1 MTNQYR
7 KNLIQLV
14 YEFIISC
21 RNIEDIKRVA
31 IIGSI
36 LSENAKPK
44 DVDLLLTIPDNL
56 ELTGLAK
63 ISRTL
68 QGKSGSLGGGAD
80 VFLANLNNEYIGRI
94 CIWKDCHF
102 GARMSCDANNCG
114 KRKYLHD
121 DLNTITLKRELIDNP
136 PLIIFP
142 KIIRN
147 VLIPT
152 DIEEGLLKILNET
165 QYKSPGESFG

>member
-1 MTNQYR
+1 MINQYR

-21 RNIEDIKRVA
+21 KKIEAIQRIA
-31 IIGSI
+31 IIGSL
-36 LSENAKPK
+36 LSENEKPK
-44 DVDLLLTIPDNL
+44 DVDLLLTIPDDL
-56 ELTGLAK
+56 ELSGLAR

-94 CIWKDCHF
+94 CIWKDCRF
-102 GARMSCDANNCG
+102 GVRMRCDANNCG

-121 DLNTITLKRELIDNP
+121 DLNTITLKKELIDNP

-142 KIIRN
+142 NIIRN
-147 VLIPT
+147 VFIPL
-152 DIEEGLLKILNET
+152 DVEEGLLKNIN
-165 QYKSPGESFG
+165 GAI

>member
-1 MTNQYR
+1 
-7 KNLIQLV
+7 
-14 YEFIISC
+14 
-21 RNIEDIKRVA
+21 
-31 IIGSI
+31 
-36 LSENAKPK
+36 
-44 DVDLLLTIPDNL
+44 
-56 ELTGLAK
+56 
-63 ISRTL
+63 
-68 QGKSGSLGGGAD
+68 
-80 VFLANLNNEYIGRI
+80 
-94 CIWKDCHF
+94 
-102 GARMSCDANNCG
+102 MSCDANNCG

-147 VLIPT
+147 VFIPT